1 MENNQSNNGNTQIN
15 QTRNSFN
22 DKVAKLSILGASKKV
37 AWDNR
42 RRNRAI

>member
-1 MENNQSNNGNTQIN
+1 MEVNQQSNGNTQLN
-15 QTRNSFN
+15 GVRETFNSR
-22 DKVAKLSILGASKKV
+22 VSKLKLLGSSRKV

>member
-22 DKVAKLSILGASKKV
+22 DKVSKLKLLGASKKV

>member
-1 MENNQSNNGNTQIN
+1 MESNQQSNGNTQL
-15 QTRNSFN
+15 NSARETFN
-22 DKVAKLSILGASKKV
+22 SKVYRLRMLGSTKKV